1 MHRGTSIRAFTLIE
15 LLVVIAIIA
24 LLIAILLPALGKAR
38 EAGRSVVCLSNQKQ
52 IGTALDLYAREW
64 KEFTP
69 RESGRSETPPVPTG
83 RYNPAW
89 AFVLRPYLD
98 GNATNV
104 APENDGTGN
113 GTIADLYTKAPY
125 YKDPS
130 RPADRHQIHYVN
142 NGISFRGPG
151 LVNATC
157 KKPLVLSRYP
167 FPFDT
172 LYLTCFT
179 DDKQQTHANG
189 WYTPG
194 ATNHSLAVVYDMG
207 DALNITGTDT
217 GAPQNTRRV
226 APKRHGNS
234 ANAVFLDNHAA
245 PVKAELIVTLDR
257 WDDRVYTANGAP

>member
-1 MHRGTSIRAFTLIE
+1 MPRRRDLPGFTLIE

-24 LLIAILLPALGKAR
+24 VLIAILLPALGKAR
-38 EAGRSVVCLSNQKQ
+38 EAGRSVICLSNQKQ

-69 RESGRSETPPVPTG
+69 RESGRSETPPVPTS

-89 AFVLRPYLD
+89 AYVLRPYLD

-104 APENDGTGN
+104 AVELQPSGDGGI
-113 GTIADLYTKAPY
+113 GDLYSKAPY

-130 RPADRHQIHYVN
+130 RPPDRHQIHYVN

-172 LYLTCFT
+172 LYLSCFT

-189 WYTPG
+189 WYTTN

-207 DALNITGTDT
+207 DALNVTGGDT
-217 GAPQNTRRV
+217 GPAQNTRRV
-226 APKRHGNS
+226 APNRHGNS

-245 PVKAELIVTLDR
+245 PVKAEVIVNLDR
-257 WDDRVYTANGAP
+257 WDDRVYTPNGAP